1 MAEPASNITSLPSS
15 TSSHTSSDNSTDPL
29 KIIKDRRSQ
38 ELVIGLCGAIGSGV
52 KNLKDSLFYNLK
64 EHGYHVINIRL
75 SELILEAVDESS
87 SVELTGFDRYDTLQ
101 NKGDELRNK
110 FKNSIVAELAVRKIS
125 VSRTKHYGDND
136 SALGALKVTEKVAYI
151 VDQIKHPKEV
161 ELFREVY
168 RNNFYMLGLL
178 RTEDERRKKLL
189 DEQISD
195 VHIASLISRDRKS
208 KDGFGQQVEKSLHL
222 SDYFIRNIDRTEDLA
237 SSVNRFI
244 KLIHGI
250 NQVTPTKDEIGIY
263 SAFSAS
269 LKSACL
275 SRQVGAAIT
284 DDNGVILSTGCNDV
298 PKFGGG
304 LYDIESKTDNRCF
317 NHSDQICHNDK
328 HKEHLKREFEQI
340 LKAEGVKEYQKV
352 SGILLEESKAKSLIE
367 YSRAVHAEM
376 DAITAL
382 ARGNNSTVNST
393 LYCTTYPCHI
403 CARHIVAAG
412 IKRVVYIEPYEKSLA
427 IRLHGD
433 AIYHPENGSM
443 DNKVVFQSFE
453 GVAPKRY
460 AKFFGFNQKRKD
472 GAGKVQHYTVISSD
486 HVDPQYLDSYGDYEL
501 KVVQI
506 LADQIPNIKEDK

>member
-1 MAEPASNITSLPSS
+1 MAEPATNITSLPSS
-15 TSSHTSSDNSTDPL
+15 STSTSSNTNTDSL
-29 KIIKDRRSQ
+29 NVIKSRRSQ

-52 KNLKDSLFYNLK
+52 RNLKDSLSLALQ
-64 EHGYHVINIRL
+64 EHGYHVIHIRL
-75 SELILEAVDESS
+75 SGLILEASDESTS
-87 SVELTGFDRYDTLQ
+87 NELVGFDRYNTLQ
-101 NKGDELRNK
+101 NKGDELRK
-110 FKNSIVAELAVRKIS
+110 KYKSSIVAELAVRQIS
-125 VSRTKHYGDND
+125 VSRSTHYGDDN
-136 SALGALKVTEKVAYI
+136 SGVGALKVTEKVAYI

-161 ELFREVY
+161 ELLREVY
-168 RNNFYMLGLL
+168 RNNFYMVGLL
-178 RTEDERRKKLL
+178 RTEGERRKKLL
-189 DEQISD
+189 DEQITEVD
-195 VHIASLISRDRKS
+195 IASLISRDRKS
-208 KDGFGQQVEKSLHL
+208 KDDYGQQVEKSLHL
-222 SDYFIRNIDRTEDLA
+222 SDYFIRNIDRKEDL
-237 SSVNRFI
+237 SNSVNRLI

-284 DDNGVILSTGCNDV
+284 DEKGALLSTGCNDV

-304 LYDIESKTDNRCF
+304 LYDIESETDNRCF
-317 NHSDQICHNDK
+317 NHTDQICHNDK
-328 HKEHLKREFEQI
+328 HKDLLKKEFEQI
-340 LKAEGVKEYQKV
+340 LKSEGVNEYQKI
-352 SGILLEESKAKSLIE
+352 SKMLLEDSKAKSLIE

-382 ARGNNSTVNST
+382 ARGNNSAVNTT

-412 IKRVVYIEPYEKSLA
+412 ITRVVYIEPYEKSLA

-433 AIYHPENGSM
+433 AIYHPENGNM
-443 DNKVVFQSFE
+443 DDKVPFQNFE
-453 GVAPKRY
+453 GVSPKRY
-460 AKFFGFNQKRKD
+460 AKFFGFSQKRKD
-472 GAGKVQHYTVISSD
+472 EKGKVKNYSVIASD

-506 LADQIPNIKEDK
+506 LADQIPNINKDD

>member
-15 TSSHTSSDNSTDPL
+15 PSSHTPSDNSTDPL

-75 SELILEAVDESS
+75 SELILEAVDEASS
-87 SVELTGFDRYDTLQ
+87 GELTGFERYDTLQ

-136 SALGALKVTEKVAYI
+136 SGLGALKVTEKVAYI

-222 SDYFIRNIDRTEDLA
+222 SDYFIRN
-237 SSVNRFI
+237 
-244 KLIHGI
+244 
-250 NQVTPTKDEIGIY
+250 KDEIGIY

-340 LKAEGVKEYQKV
+340 LKTAGVAEYQKV
-352 SGILLEESKAKSLIE
+352 SGMLLEESKAKSLIE

-506 LADQIPNIKEDK
+506 LADQIPNIQKDK